1 MNFDMVNSVT
11 SESGEPRD
19 EFRVG
24 NYVLRLLRPCE
35 KTRKHLGLSRREFE
49 LLMWIGSGLKKRE
62 IAERMGVTPATAD
75 TFRRRAYAKLG
86 VSSGSAAVT
95 IVLAHLAGTDVEVQ
109 DFETANE
116 C

>member
-1 MNFDMVNSVT
+1 MNFDMVNTVT
-11 SESGEPRD
+11 AECGEAHD

-24 NYVLRLLRPCE
+24 NYVLRLNRPCE
-35 KTRKHLGLSRREFE
+35 RTRKHLGLSRREFE

-86 VSSGSAAVT
+86 VTTGSAAVA
-95 IVLAHLAGTDVEVQ
+95 IVSAHLAGMEVEAQ
-109 DFETANE
+109 TFEVAD
-116 C
+116 

>member
-11 SESGEPRD
+11 SESGEARD

-24 NYVLRLLRPCE
+24 NYTLRLNRPCE

-49 LLMWIGSGLKKRE
+49 LLMWIGAGLKKRE
-62 IAERMGVTPATAD
+62 IAERMGVTTATAD

-86 VSSGSAAVT
+86 VTTGSAAVA
-95 IVLAHLAGTDVEVQ
+95 IVSAHLAGTEVEAHDVEPV
-109 DFETANE
+109 D
-116 C
+116 